1 MTNQLNR
8 PLMELIVKAADD
20 RLGQDIVALEVNQ
33 LTPLADY
40 FVIVSAKNDRQVNA
54 IVDSIAEAV
63 EAADY
68 TVKGIEG
75 KDGHAW
81 VLIDCVDVI
90 VHVFNKE
97 VRSHYNIEKLW
108 NDAPLVNLTALL
120 ENDDED

>member
-63 EAADY
+63 ETAGY

-108 NDAPLVNLTALL
+108 TDAPLVNLTALL
-120 ENDDED
+120 ETDDED